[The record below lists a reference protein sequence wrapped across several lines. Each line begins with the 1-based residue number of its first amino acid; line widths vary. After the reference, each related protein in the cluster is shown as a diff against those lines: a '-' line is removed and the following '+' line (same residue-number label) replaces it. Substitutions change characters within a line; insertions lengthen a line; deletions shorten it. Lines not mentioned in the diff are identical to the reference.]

1 MSSKP
6 YHETIAF
13 TNTQGEH
20 LAGVLHRPAETP
32 KASILYAA
40 CFSCDK
46 DIPVAVRLGNA
57 LAKAGF
63 AMLRFDLPGLGESE
77 GDFAN
82 FSFNTLV
89 DDLTQAAAWMGDIHL
104 APQILIGH
112 SIGGAAVLATAP
124 MLESVG
130 AVVTL
135 AAPSNLEHLAQLLH
149 NNATRKD
156 DRYVSLP
163 IGGREYHFT
172 TQFLEELKQQ
182 PPFTESARVLGKPLL
197 VMHAPDDDI
206 VPYQHGIRLFEAAKN
221 PRSFICLEGADHL
234 LRRQADV
241 NYTANLIANWV
252 SPYIRLS

>member
-1 MSSKP
+1 MNSKT
-6 YHETIAF
+6 YRESIVF
-13 TNTQGEH
+13 TNSQGER
-20 LAGVLHRPAETP
+20 LVGVLHRPAETP
-32 KASILYAA
+32 KASILYAT

-82 FSFNTLV
+82 FSFNSLV
-89 DDLTQAAAWMGDIHL
+89 DDLVQAAVWMEGVNL
-104 APQILIGH
+104 APRALIGH

-124 MLESVG
+124 LLASVE

-149 NNATRKD
+149 NNATRKGNGA
-156 DRYVSLP
+156 VALS

-172 TQFLEELKQQ
+172 TRFLEELKQH
-182 PPFTESARVLGKPLL
+182 PSFTENARVLGKPLL
-197 VMHAPDDDI
+197 VMHAPGDNI
-206 VPYQHGIRLFEAAKN
+206 VPIEHGISLFEAAGN
-221 PRSFICLEGADHL
+221 PRSFICLDGADHL

-241 NYTANLIANWV
+241 NYTASLIADWV
-252 SPYIRLS
+252 APYVRTS